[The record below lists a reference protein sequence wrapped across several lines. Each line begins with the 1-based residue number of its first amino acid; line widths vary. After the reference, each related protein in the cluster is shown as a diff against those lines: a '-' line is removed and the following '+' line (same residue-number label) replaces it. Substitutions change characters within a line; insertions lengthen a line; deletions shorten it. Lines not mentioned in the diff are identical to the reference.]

1 MTFCLSGKLWW
12 KFFDMLIKY
21 WRQFWNHLANLILIC
36 IKIKIWFFFFFKLL
50 PSAIE
55 HLNWEKDF
63 VVLRLASL
71 WSSFGVFRC
80 RFNETFH
87 FLFWTMF
94 GVANQDYV
102 DMPQFV
108 LAEFVGRILYG
119 IFTLLIVI
127 VLLNMLIAMITN
139 SFQKI
144 EVRGPRMGTRVKKL
158 WLDGFRSKTSNTL
171 TLACDFRTMRM
182 WSGSLPGPS
191 CISVTS
197 ERDSPSLSRS
207 TSSLHPKLSFTH

>member
-1 MTFCLSGKLWW
+1 MKNDYRVQCKSSLTV
-12 KFFDMLIKY
+12 
-21 WRQFWNHLANLILIC
+21 
-36 IKIKIWFFFFFKLL
+36 KI
-50 PSAIE
+50 
-55 HLNWEKDF
+55 
-63 VVLRLASL
+63 
-71 WSSFGVFRC
+71 SSPCCR

-119 IFTLLIVI
+119 IFTLVIVI

-144 EVRGPRMGTRVKKL
+144 EVSRFRHLAAAVRAGPGRVYRL
-158 WLDGFRSKTSNTL
+158 FLTS
-171 TLACDFRTMRM
+171 
-182 WSGSLPGPS
+182 G
-191 CISVTS
+191 
-197 ERDSPSLSRS
+197 
-207 TSSLHPKLSFTH
+207 

>member
-1 MTFCLSGKLWW
+1 MNTHRVNALHC
-12 KFFDMLIKY
+12 
-21 WRQFWNHLANLILIC
+21 C
-36 IKIKIWFFFFFKLL
+36 
-50 PSAIE
+50 
-55 HLNWEKDF
+55 
-63 VVLRLASL
+63 
-71 WSSFGVFRC
+71 C

-119 IFTLLIVI
+119 IFTLVIVI

-144 EVRGPRMGTRVKKL
+144 EVRDCKMSLLHPRNKSRNHTAALTCKNIIIIIFIRMMQ
-158 WLDGFRSKTSNTL
+158 TL
-171 TLACDFRTMRM
+171 
-182 WSGSLPGPS
+182 SGNLPGQS
-191 CISVTS
+191 CTWVTS
-197 ERDSPSLSRS
+197 GRASPCLCPL
-207 TSSLHPKLSFTH
+207 TSSLHPKLSSTS

>member
-1 MTFCLSGKLWW
+1 MNSGRLTL
-12 KFFDMLIKY
+12 FLDCST
-21 WRQFWNHLANLILIC
+21 AENLTTR
-36 IKIKIWFFFFFKLL
+36 
-50 PSAIE
+50 S
-55 HLNWEKDF
+55 
-63 VVLRLASL
+63 
-71 WSSFGVFRC
+71 VFSC

-119 IFTLLIVI
+119 IFTLVIVI

-144 EVRGPRMGTRVKKL
+144 EVNREFFSILQIFVE
-158 WLDGFRSKTSNTL
+158 N
-171 TLACDFRTMRM
+171 LAAAECFLHRTTPT
-182 WSGSLPGPS
+182 WSGSLLAPS
-191 CISVTS
+191 STSATS
-197 ERDSPSLSRS
+197 E
-207 TSSLHPKLSFTH
+207 KA

>member
-1 MTFCLSGKLWW
+1 MKAVSKYPLLFFQIHVYIDDHWNGLPVRHQQCLCSL
-12 KFFDMLIKY
+12 
-21 WRQFWNHLANLILIC
+21 RHLATSGQVSCHSVI
-36 IKIKIWFFFFFKLL
+36 
-50 PSAIE
+50 SS
-55 HLNWEKDF
+55 HG
-63 VVLRLASL
+63 LAATA
-71 WSSFGVFRC
+71 SSPCCC

-119 IFTLLIVI
+119 IFTLVIVI

-144 EVRGPRMGTRVKKL
+144 EVRGGTLCSPPKGPGGFLTTLCGLRMMQT
-158 WLDGFRSKTSNTL
+158 
-171 TLACDFRTMRM
+171 
-182 WSGSLPGPS
+182 WSGNSPDRS
-191 CISVTS
+191 CTSVTS
-197 ERDSPSLSRS
+197 GRVSPCLCPS
-207 TSSLHPKLSFTH
+207 TSSPHPKLSITS